1 MSTSSV
7 QPPAGTTAELDP
19 MAQTIV
25 YCASGGPSAVPG
37 LIIKRSPGVGMER
50 HRPGSVGPPV
60 GPWRRVVHR
69 HRGDGQSS

>member
-37 LIIKRSPGVGMER
+37 LIIKRSRG
-50 HRPGSVGPPV
+50 
-60 GPWRRVVHR
+60 
-69 HRGDGQSS
+69 GDGAPPPGECRPTRRAVATRCPQAPR